1 MPTIEYLRSLEND
14 CSALLY
20 CADHGEDI
28 LDDERE
34 RFLHASPTTTFYQ
47 LYVANLGWFSPEY
60 RREFPEKVEAA
71 RNNESAPATTHS
83 MFQSMADIA
92 SIEGDFIDPA
102 YSLVSPTFDYRAP
115 RRYLNDHNLA
125 VPFPKTGLSDEDL
138 ENFRRHGIDL
148 SY

>member
-1 MPTIEYLRSLEND
+1 
-14 CSALLY
+14 
-20 CADHGEDI
+20 
-28 LDDERE
+28 
-34 RFLHASPTTTFYQ
+34 
-47 LYVANLGWFSPEY
+47 
-60 RREFPEKVEAA
+60 
-71 RNNESAPATTHS
+71 

-92 SIEGDFIDPA
+92 TNEGDFIDPA

-115 RRYLNDHNLA
+115 RRYLNDHILA

>member
-1 MPTIEYLRSLEND
+1 MRYDKIIQRHGKSHKE
-14 CSALLY
+14 A
-20 CADHGEDI
+20 GEDAGQQI
-28 LDDERE
+28 RE
-34 RFLHASPTTTFYQ
+34 DHLEKGFCPGSTQVHGRFKGAGIEL
-47 LYVANLGWFSPEY
+47 L
-60 RREFPEKVEAA
+60 
-71 RNNESAPATTHS
+71 
-83 MFQSMADIA
+83 A